1 MIDAYLWT
9 TWCRDLFQVSRLMAP
24 RRARVILAGNVLLC
38 LSLILVVLL
47 SASSQDVRRDAYY
60 VVFYELVAALW
71 IAAALRL
78 FPFLG
83 ISIRDDVLE
92 RRNPS
97 AFWAMNG
104 ALIGV
109 AAAFAGGNVGNGPG
123 PEVVIFC
130 AAITTLAFFLAWLL
144 LEAVGAHWSE
154 AVTVDRDP
162 GSGIRLGGVLAATG
176 LGFGSAVTGDW
187 VSVGVTLRDLLARSW
202 PILPTFC
209 LALSLERVL
218 RRSPVAFRGWLA
230 AALYLGLTIICVAIE
245 RRIR

>member
-1 MIDAYLWT
+1 
-9 TWCRDLFQVSRLMAP
+9 MAP
-24 RRARVILAGNVLLC
+24 RRPRVILAGNVLLC

-47 SASSQDVRRDAYY
+47 TASSQDVRRDPYY
-60 VVFYELVAALW
+60 VVVYELVAVLW
-71 IAAALRL
+71 LAGALRL
-78 FPFLG
+78 FPLLG
-83 ISIRDDVLE
+83 ISVRDDVLE

-109 AAAFAGGNVGNGPG
+109 AAAFGGGNVGNGPG

-130 AAITTLAFFLAWLL
+130 AAIATLSFFLGWLL
-144 LEAVGAHWSE
+144 LETVGAHWSE
-154 AVTVDRDP
+154 AVTVDRDT

-176 LGFGSAVTGDW
+176 FVFGNAVTGDW
-187 VSVGVTLRDLLARSW
+187 VSAGVTLRHLIARSW

-218 RRSPVAFRGWLA
+218 RRSPEGFRGWLA
-230 AALYLGLTIICVAIE
+230 AALCLGLAIICVAIE